1 MEALEYTIDFVKTC
15 NLKMLYLVFGTKVCI
30 THLNL
35 LFSNALFTHFYDAIV
50 FHSYDVNWSS
60 VFLHYDRSSWTTFML
75 RCEITTFKLK
85 KTTFVVYLIVL
96 SPNAKRK
103 NKEGKIAQKN
113 IFLHLFILQ
122 DCEVMEFVC

>member
-1 MEALEYTIDFVKTC
+1 MMTIEAPWF
-15 NLKMLYLVFGTKVCI
+15 CI
-30 THLNL
+30 MIRGVIE
-35 LFSNALFTHFYDAIV
+35 LFSCLNV
-50 FHSYDVNWSS
+50 K
-60 VFLHYDRSSWTTFML
+60 
-75 RCEITTFKLK
+75 ITTFELE